1 MLDAPAEA
9 YGSAAREVPWL
20 PSGAIV
26 SITVAVVTAIG
37 AVVAVS
43 ATLGLRKMDCSR
55 RKLEYDALLDA
66 EFEHD
71 PGERVRVVGG
81 EQE

>member
-1 MLDAPAEA
+1 MAPQWCHCQHHSCC
-9 YGSAAREVPWL
+9 GDRDR
-20 PSGAIV
+20 GAIV
-26 SITVAVVTAIG
+26 AFP
-37 AVVAVS
+37 
-43 ATLGLRKMDCSR
+43 ATLGLRKMYCSR